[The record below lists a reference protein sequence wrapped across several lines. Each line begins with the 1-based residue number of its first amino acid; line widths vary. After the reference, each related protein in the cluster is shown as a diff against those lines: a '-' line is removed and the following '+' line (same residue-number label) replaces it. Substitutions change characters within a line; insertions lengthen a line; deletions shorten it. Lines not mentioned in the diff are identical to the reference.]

1 MADIPKIEKVLQK
14 IEALEGIGEAILVSR
29 SGMFIAGKLPSSVH
43 PETYSSM
50 FAVLLGAADTATS
63 ELDENL
69 SSVVVNLDR
78 SKMVVIPDGP
88 KAIFVLRVANEVRV
102 RRLKETLR
110 RYHAAL
116 EEAL

>member
-1 MADIPKIEKVLQK
+1 MADIPKIEEVLQK
-14 IEALEGIGEAILVSR
+14 IESLEGVAEAILVSR
-29 SGMFIAGKLPSSVH
+29 SGMYIAGKLPSSVH
-43 PETYSSM
+43 PETYASM

-63 ELDENL
+63 ELEESL

-78 SKMVVIPDGP
+78 SKMVVLPDGP
-88 KAIFVLRVANEVRV
+88 KAIYVLRVAKEVRV

-110 RYHAAL
+110 RYNAVL